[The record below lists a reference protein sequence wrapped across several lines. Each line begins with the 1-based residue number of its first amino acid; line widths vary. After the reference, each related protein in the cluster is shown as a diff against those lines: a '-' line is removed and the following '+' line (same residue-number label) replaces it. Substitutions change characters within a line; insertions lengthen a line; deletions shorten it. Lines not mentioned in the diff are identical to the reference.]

1 MHLAGMK
8 SEMFNAVEFYE
19 ACLNG
24 MVTQKACTPRRDRKT
39 MYSKLAVLE
48 LMLDLRNSKCYKIGE
63 KDLVTRENDFEMAT
77 GNANGVIGYDA
88 RIKIKGSDKVDR
100 AKAAIPTTLLNAPI
114 TAYCSIPE
122 KIMFILQKS
131 DRENTY
137 SRLFYEIK
145 KGLFQ
150 TEKERIK
157 EQLKIDL

>member
-1 MHLAGMK
+1 MKYGIKNEKILTSEEVLAILHRSAVRYSEYADTTLLFLFREKKTEGYNFYEVRFGKHNFMHLAGMK

-48 LMLDLRNSKCYKIGE
+48 QMLDLRNSKCYKIGE

-88 RIKIKGSDKVDR
+88 RIKIC
-100 AKAAIPTTLLNAPI
+100 LLYTSP
-114 TAYCSIPE
+114 SPR
-122 KIMFILQKS
+122 
-131 DRENTY
+131 D
-137 SRLFYEIK
+137 
-145 KGLFQ
+145 
-150 TEKERIK
+150 
-157 EQLKIDL
+157 